1 MLIRASWDF
10 ILFGSRPVLLPRHS
24 CLEMQVK
31 HKPVFESDQQ
41 KHKPVLKL
49 SSFYYSNL
57 VASGN
62 VAMNGRHSKELW
74 NWENLK
80 MSCCLNFGLRLFCS
94 LRLQNNLGAACWL
107 LLFLFAQIRWTCVSQ
122 RWTVWTHWH
131 EWQNTT
137 SSSSSS
143 PSQSSPSGVCAWMAT
158 EGKMTRR
165 FTTLECV
172 CLLPLSGQDL
182 KYGSAKYSK

>member
-62 VAMNGRHSKELW
+62 VAMNGRHNKELW
-74 NWENLK
+74 NLEK
-80 MSCCLNFGLRLFCS
+80 KRSGCLNFGLRLFCS
-94 LRLQNNLGAACWL
+94 LRLENNLGAACWL
-107 LLFLFAQIRWTCVSQ
+107 LLFLFAQIRSSCVSQ

-131 EWQNTT
+131 EWEDKTPQA
-137 SSSSSS
+137 SQSSS
-143 PSQSSPSGVCAWMAT
+143 PSQSSPSGVCAWMAM

-172 CLLPLSGQDL
+172 WLLPLSGQV
-182 KYGSAKYSK
+182 YGSAKYSK

>member
-62 VAMNGRHSKELW
+62 VAMNGRHNKELW
-74 NWENLK
+74 NLDKFKKE
-80 MSCCLNFGLRLFCS
+80 RLFEFWFTSVLFITFAEQSRCRLLTPFISVCS
-94 LRLQNNLGAACWL
+94 DSLDL
-107 LLFLFAQIRWTCVSQ
+107 CVSKVNCLDTLAWMG
-122 RWTVWTHWH
+122 R
-131 EWQNTT
+131 QNTT
-137 SSSSSS
+137 SIIIIFSIIIITIRCLCMNGAGR
-143 PSQSSPSGVCAWMAT
+143 QNDATFHNAWVCVSAST
-158 EGKMTRR
+158 EWSR
-165 FTTLECV
+165 
-172 CLLPLSGQDL
+172 P
-182 KYGSAKYSK
+182 